1 MTTFREKCSD
11 LAYRKIQLKQPL
23 DVRDDILLQRYFRI
37 KNKVSELESAC
48 GRYTPYIGFV
58 LCSEVREVSKHI
70 DNIEDFGEELSRNE
84 SVINKMYNET
94 FSNISRD
101 KIRYRD

>member
-1 MTTFREKCSD
+1 METFRQKCSD
-11 LAYRKIQLKQPL
+11 LAYRKIQLKQTL
-23 DVRDDILLQRYFRI
+23 DTPDDILVQRYFRI

-48 GRYTPYIGFV
+48 GRYTPYIGFL
-58 LCSEVREVSKHI
+58 LCSEVREASKNI
-70 DNIEDFGEELSRNE
+70 DDIKDFGEELSRKE

-101 KIRYRD
+101 RIRYRD